1 MKAFPRSSLCRGFA
15 VFLVLLLACQSEFSL
30 AQSDGTRADRFA
42 SARASYLAGD
52 YAAARAVLEALL
64 PGLEETGIS
73 DTEKGE
79 VYLFLGAALEKLK
92 EKELAVANFCRARAL
107 LGEGIGCEGL
117 DIGALQFYQEPCP
130 PPLTPAVLER
140 DVFSK
145 PFFDRRGLIVAEEG
159 GRLVGFAHAGFGPAP
174 DGSRISTEV
183 GAIHVVRVATHDDR
197 EQIAHRLLEHSE
209 AYLTG
214 SGSRTLLAGC
224 ARPAH
229 GFYLGLYGGTESPGV
244 LESDAAT
251 LALFR
256 SAGYGEVENH
266 VILQRP
272 RAVFRPPVD
281 RRQVQ
286 IRRQYR
292 VESQTDPPPAT
303 WWEACTLGQL
313 DRVSYRLFSRHA
325 DEACGEVLAW
335 NRARA
340 PGDFGAPAA
349 RLRTARRRCAAPAR
363 PRSGGRVPSR

>member
-1 MKAFPRSSLCRGFA
+1 MIRYRAFRNTDPPA
-15 VFLVLLLACQSEFSL
+15 LAELWNRQTGL
-30 AQSDGTRADRFA
+30 RAW
-42 SARASYLAGD
+42 LQPITP
-52 YAAARAVLEALL
+52 ALL
-64 PGLEETGIS
+64 
-73 DTEKGE
+73 EKS
-79 VYLFLGAALEKLK
+79 A
-92 EKELAVANFCRARAL
+92 
-107 LGEGIGCEGL
+107 
-117 DIGALQFYQEPCP
+117 
-130 PPLTPAVLER
+130 
-140 DVFSK
+140 FSK
-145 PFFDRRGLIVAEEG
+145 PHFDRLGLIVAEEG
-159 GRLVGFAHAGFGPAP
+159 GRLVGFAHAGFGAAA
-174 DGSRISTEV
+174 DGSRISTDV
-183 GAIHVVRVATHDDR
+183 GASNVVQVAAHDQR
-197 EQIAHRLLEHSE
+197 AEIAQGLLEHCE

-214 SGSRTLLAGC
+214 RGARTLLAGC

-325 DEACGEVLAW
+325 DEACGEVMAW

-340 PGDFGAPAA
+340 PGDFGAPAVGLMELQIQPQFRGQGLGTFLA
-349 RLRTARRRCAAPAR
+349 GEALRTVQE
-363 PRSGGRVPSR
+363 SGGTLVEVQVAETNQAGWALFRKLGFQPVDRGWVLRKGG